1 MQNINLTI
9 GQCYELY
16 NLLGID
22 ETENLKGIKVKIDLY
37 EVNSDSDSDE
47 EERRIIRKRRRDIEF

>member
-1 MQNINLTI
+1 MTI

-22 ETENLKGIKVKIDLY
+22 ETENLKGIKVKINLY
-37 EVNSDSDSDE
+37 ENNSDSDE